1 MKILLTAN
9 TMSIGGGIERVV
21 CNLANAFAERGHE
34 ISIFAL
40 HKEGADLSRLHSK
53 DIQVKLSTHRLGF
66 KKPKNRWGKILREFL
81 RLFITPLNAYL
92 LYQCRRDFENLI
104 CKENPDFI
112 ICNAPFNTLNK
123 IIAKYKERAVK
134 IVHGTYEFH
143 NNFHQDFSIF
153 PHIVLLSSKELKS
166 FQAKYPKS
174 HLSIIPNFIP
184 TIPKESTNHAQ
195 KIVLSVGRLTQE
207 KGFSRL
213 IETWD
218 LAQKNQAFREWKL
231 HIVGEGGLEQELRE
245 QISAKN
251 LNDSIILK
259 PFTKEIEKEY
269 LSASIYVMTSFF
281 EGFGMVLV
289 ESGSFALPSVAF
301 DVNAGPSDIIE
312 DSKTGFL
319 IEDNALESF
328 AEKLCVLMENQNLRE
343 QMGHAAKKRM
353 QEKFS
358 KEVIMEK
365 WEELFE
371 SLKP

>member
-1 MKILLTAN
+1 M
-9 TMSIGGGIERVV
+9 
-21 CNLANAFAERGHE
+21 
-34 ISIFAL
+34 
-40 HKEGADLSRLHSK
+40 SRLHSK
-53 DIQVKLSTHRLGF
+53 DIQVKLSTRRLGF

-81 RLFITPLNAYL
+81 RLLITPLNVYL

-112 ICNAPFNTLNK
+112 ICNATYDTLDG
-123 IIAKYKERAVK
+123 IIAKYIEKAIK
-134 IVHGTYEFH
+134 ITHVDYKNHIIYH
-143 NNFHQDFSIF
+143 NFSIF

-174 HLSIIPNFIP
+174 HFSIIPNFIP

-195 KIVLSVGRLTQE
+195 KIVLSVGRLVEQ

-213 IETWD
+213 IEIWD
-218 LAQKNQAFREWKL
+218 LVQKNQAFREWKL

-269 LSASIYVMTSFF
+269 LSASIYVMTSLY

-301 DVNAGPSDIIE
+301 DVKTGPSDIIE

-328 AEKLCVLMENQNLRE
+328 VKKLCVLMENQNLRE
-343 QMGHAAKKRM
+343 QMGNAAKKRM

-371 SLKP
+371 SLKA

>member
-1 MKILLTAN
+1 M
-9 TMSIGGGIERVV
+9 

-34 ISIFAL
+34 ISIFTL
-40 HKEGADLSRLHSK
+40 YKKGADLSRLRSK
-53 DIQVKLSTHRLGF
+53 DIQVKLSTRRLGF
-66 KKPKNRWGKILREFL
+66 KKPKNKGGKILREFL
-81 RLFITPLNAYL
+81 RLLITPLNAYL
-92 LYQCRRDFENLI
+92 LYQCKRDFEKLV

-123 IIAKYKERAVK
+123 VVAKHAEIRFIKVL
-134 IVHGTYEFH
+134 HTSYEDHRIRHH
-143 NNFHQDFSIF
+143 NFSIF

-174 HLSIIPNFIP
+174 HFSIIPNFIP

-195 KIVLSVGRLTQE
+195 KIVLSVGRLVEQ

-213 IETWD
+213 IEIWD
-218 LAQKNQAFREWKL
+218 LVQKNQAFREWKL

-269 LSASIYVMTSFF
+269 LSASIYVMTSLY
-281 EGFGMVLV
+281 EGMPMVLL
-289 ESGSFALPSVAF
+289 EASSFALPSVAF
-301 DVNAGPSDIIE
+301 DVNTGPSDIIE

-328 AEKLCVLMENQNLRE
+328 AKKLCVLMENQNLRE
-343 QMGHAAKKRM
+343 QMGNAAKKRM

-371 SLKP
+371 SLKIKERQS

>member
-1 MKILLTAN
+1 M
-9 TMSIGGGIERVV
+9 MIGGGIERVV

-34 ISIFAL
+34 VSVVSFYQSYAKCPYELNEKVKLQFLKGIKSIF
-40 HKEGADLSRLHSK
+40 
-53 DIQVKLSTHRLGF
+53 I
-66 KKPKNRWGKILREFL
+66 KKPLLL
-81 RLFITPLNAYL
+81 RLYRKIFYRVVVAHLMKKL
-92 LYQCRRDFENLI
+92 FKDFDIIIHN
-104 CKENPDFI
+104 CFFYPYFKNP
-112 ICNAPFNTLNK
+112 NT
-123 IIAKYKERAVK
+123 KYIKV
-134 IVHGTYEFH
+134 VHMSFFH
-143 NNFHQDFSIF
+143 PYKALRWRCFDEV
-153 PHIVLLSSKELKS
+153 VLLCSKNFL
-166 FQAKYPKS
+166 QWQKYFKNI
-174 HLSIIPNFIP
+174 SIIPNFIP

-195 KIVLSVGRLTQE
+195 KIVLSVGRLTQQ

-213 IETWD
+213 IEIWD
-218 LAQKNQAFREWKL
+218 LVQKNQAFREWKL

-269 LSASIYVMTSFF
+269 LSASIYVMTSLY

-301 DVNAGPSDIIE
+301 DVNTGPSDIIE

-343 QMGHAAKKRM
+343 QMGNAAKKRM

-358 KEVIMEK
+358 KEVVMEK
-365 WEELFE
+365 WEEL
-371 SLKP
+371 LDKRA

>member
-1 MKILLTAN
+1 M
-9 TMSIGGGIERVV
+9 
-21 CNLANAFAERGHE
+21 
-34 ISIFAL
+34 
-40 HKEGADLSRLHSK
+40 
-53 DIQVKLSTHRLGF
+53 
-66 KKPKNRWGKILREFL
+66 
-81 RLFITPLNAYL
+81 
-92 LYQCRRDFENLI
+92 
-104 CKENPDFI
+104 
-112 ICNAPFNTLNK
+112 
-123 IIAKYKERAVK
+123 
-134 IVHGTYEFH
+134 
-143 NNFHQDFSIF
+143 
-153 PHIVLLSSKELKS
+153 
-166 FQAKYPKS
+166 
-174 HLSIIPNFIP
+174 
-184 TIPKESTNHAQ
+184 
-195 KIVLSVGRLTQE
+195 GRLTQE

-213 IETWD
+213 IEIWD
-218 LAQKNQAFREWKL
+218 LVQKNQAFREWKL

-301 DVNAGPSDIIE
+301 DVNTGPSDIIE

-365 WEELFE
+365 WEELFR
-371 SLKP
+371 SLRA